1 MDLVASTTHEEGLQG
16 LVRFYL
22 VDHETVLGKVI
33 DISLLG
39 LNLLF
44 VAIFVAQT
52 YPLAATART
61 SLWHVEVTIAAV
73 FLCEYALRIY
83 GASERTAEL
92 FNVYSVVDLVAVLPT
107 IAVFFLPL
115 STVALNVGFLRVLR
129 VVRVLRFYRFT
140 KDAEFFFG
148 TVSDNTLRAVKLL
161 LTVLVIFFVSAGVFY
176 SVERAANP
184 GVETFGD
191 AFYYIVVTVSTVGF
205 GDIIPA
211 TTAGRWV
218 TVATILTGI
227 IVIPWQAGKIVKE
240 WQTRDKKA
248 VTCPDCGLREH
259 DPDATHC
266 KACGHVIYQETEAS
280 Q

>member
-1 MDLVASTTHEEGLQG
+1 LAGHFNPIGYVDAVEEMDLVASTTHEEGLQG

-73 FLCEYALRIY
+73 FLCEYALRVY

-140 KDAEFFFG
+140 KDAEFFFR
-148 TVSDNTLRAVKLL
+148 D
-161 LTVLVIFFVSAGVFY
+161 
-176 SVERAANP
+176 
-184 GVETFGD
+184 
-191 AFYYIVVTVSTVGF
+191 GF
-205 GDIIPA
+205 GQHAQSGETPA
-211 TTAGRWV
+211 DGAGHLFRLRGGV
-218 TVATILTGI
+218 L
-227 IVIPWQAGKIVKE
+227 QRRAG
-240 WQTRDKKA
+240 
-248 VTCPDCGLREH
+248 G
-259 DPDATHC
+259 
-266 KACGHVIYQETEAS
+266 
-280 Q
+280 

>member
-1 MDLVASTTHEEGLQG
+1 MDIVASTKQDEGVRG

-22 VDHETVLGKVI
+22 VDHQTAVGKVI
-33 DISLLG
+33 DVSLLA

-52 YPLAATART
+52 YPITPETR
-61 SLWHVEVTIAAV
+61 SLLWRLEVGIAVLFAG
-73 FLCEYALRIY
+73 EYALRIY
-83 GASERTAEL
+83 GSPERVAEV
-92 FNVYSVVDLVAVLPT
+92 FNSYTMVDLLAVVPTFAVLVLPT
-107 IAVFFLPL
+107 SA
-115 STVALNVGFLRVLR
+115 VALNVGFLRVLR

-148 TVSDNTLRAVKLL
+148 TISDNTLRAVKLL
-161 LTVLVIFFVSAGVFY
+161 LTVLVIFFVSAGVFF
-176 SVERAANP
+176 SVEQAANP
-184 GVETFGD
+184 AVDTFGD

-205 GDIIPA
+205 GDITPVTA
-211 TTAGRWV
+211 AGRWV

-240 WQTRDKKA
+240 WQTRDRKA

-266 KACGHVIYQETEAS
+266 KSCGHVIYQETDS
-280 Q
+280 GG